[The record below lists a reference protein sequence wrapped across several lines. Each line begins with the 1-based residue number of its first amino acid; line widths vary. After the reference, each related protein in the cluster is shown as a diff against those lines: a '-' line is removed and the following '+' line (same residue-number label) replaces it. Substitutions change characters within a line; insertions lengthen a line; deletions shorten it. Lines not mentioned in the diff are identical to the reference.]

1 MWRLSTIS
9 AHVFPLSPPSAA
21 EAANLVSTAAEVT
34 RRPLYLT
41 EQITLPRQLEQDDSG
56 ALLPADVAM
65 LERLEAQAVAR
76 REYRLAAH
84 LRDMLTALVP
94 QQQAFGRASGLP
106 RRTLED
112 FAPPDGDPAIA
123 LRCFRT
129 HGFVVLHGLL
139 HGAALQRARDAWR
152 RAEPSCHAEYEQ
164 REAAVASGGNNSDIG
179 SRFVY
184 NIPNLMELDDV
195 FIDLADHPKLVAVVQ
210 HVGGAGG
217 LGLSTGVSAHDID
230 RRYHGTMRIAGSMS
244 GNIVQSQLSDG
255 TVNSEGYT
263 MWHHDHPTPTD
274 QFLPSHRTTK
284 VFVALWDIPLDGG
297 CTALVPG
304 THRLPGCFLPGSQS
318 GMKVPKLRISLP
330 NRTLTDN
337 ALHSELLTTHS

>member
-21 EAANLVSTAAEVT
+21 EAANLVSTAEVT

-94 QQQAFGRASGLP
+94 HQQAFGRASGLP

-164 REAAVASGGNNSDIG
+164 REAAVAQG
-179 SRFVY
+179 SQVEGEEGER
-184 NIPNLMELDDV
+184 PPAS
-195 FIDLADHPKLVAVVQ
+195 LAHLP
-210 HVGGAGG
+210 
-217 LGLSTGVSAHDID
+217 
-230 RRYHGTMRIAGSMS
+230 
-244 GNIVQSQLSDG
+244 
-255 TVNSEGYT
+255 
-263 MWHHDHPTPTD
+263 
-274 QFLPSHRTTK
+274 LPSPCIISASRRGARRRAAAAARTR
-284 VFVALWDIPLDGG
+284 AHASARGG
-297 CTALVPG
+297 
-304 THRLPGCFLPGSQS
+304 RSYFQ
-318 GMKVPKLRISLP
+318 
-330 NRTLTDN
+330 
-337 ALHSELLTTHS
+337 